1 MQKRKD
7 DSCRLQ
13 GLGKFRV
20 RAFEA
25 SRYVTHLCR
34 WAAHDPVGGG
44 VIKASAEGNI
54 AAFYESM
61 SYESMSYESM

>member
-7 DSCRLQ
+7 DSCRPQ
-13 GLGKFRV
+13 GHGKFRV
-20 RAFEA
+20 RTFEA

-34 WAAHDPVGGG
+34 WAAEDSVYAG

-54 AAFYESM
+54 AAFL
-61 SYESMSYESM
+61 

>member
-7 DSCRLQ
+7 DSCRPQ

-34 WAAHDPVGGG
+34 WAAHDPVEGG

-54 AAFYESM
+54 AAFL
-61 SYESMSYESM
+61 

>member
-1 MQKRKD
+1 MMRT
-7 DSCRLQ
+7 S
-13 GLGKFRV
+13 
-20 RAFEA
+20 EPP
-25 SRYVTHLCR
+25 H
-34 WAAHDPVGGG
+34 WAAHDPVDGG